1 MFLLENIC
9 MYILHSI
16 ASFFFSINSFIA
28 VRVFILVLLLR
39 LLLFPKLPIIL
50 LVYFYF
56 SLFRL
61 SHWRLSLHLLTLG
74 CASIFKS
81 EAGKSGVNYM
91 EHQKHLN

>member
-9 MYILHSI
+9 MHILHSI
-16 ASFFFSINSFIA
+16 ESFFFSINSFIA
-28 VRVFILVLLLR
+28 VRVFILVLFLR
-39 LLLFPKLPIIL
+39 LLLFPKLPVIL

-61 SHWRLSLHLLTLG
+61 SRWRLSLHLLTLG

-81 EAGKSGVNYM
+81 EAGKSGVNYI
-91 EHQKHLN
+91 EHQ